1 MQRCKENSMGA
12 VYDNDISEK
21 VKRPLPKGTLVCY
34 TDLKHNELSGRV
46 KDAGMYMLWVEDLN
60 NSDVTVFIR
69 YKDLVAVLEQ

>member
-1 MQRCKENSMGA
+1 MSAAYNS
-12 VYDNDISEK
+12 DISGQ
-21 VKRPLPKGTLVCY
+21 VKRPLPEGTLVCY
-34 TDLKHNELSGRV
+34 TDLKNNELSGRV

>member
-1 MQRCKENSMGA
+1 MSKESSMHDDA
-12 VYDNDISEK
+12 DLFILA
-21 VKRPLPKGTLVCY
+21 RPLPKGTLVCY
-34 TDLKHNELSGRV
+34 TDLKNNELSGRV

>member
-1 MQRCKENSMGA
+1 MGA
-12 VYDNDISEK
+12 VYDNGFYDEADLFIKE
-21 VKRPLPKGTLVCY
+21 RPLPKGTLVCY
-34 TDLKHNELSGRV
+34 TDLKNNELSGRV